1 MTEKGNVPL
10 GFAMALAQDERAMR
24 RYGALTEPERQAVMQ
39 KVHAVRSKREMQ
51 QLVSKLAE
59 GQNESGVI

>member
-39 KVHAVRSKREMQ
+39 KVHAVRSKHEMQ

>member
-10 GFAMALAQDERAMR
+10 GFAMALAQDERVMR